1 MDYKVFIPVLI
12 SFALCVIMGPV
23 IIPILRRLK
32 MGQTEREDGVKSH
45 LKKAG
50 TPTMGG
56 VIILLS
62 IVITSVFYI
71 KDYPKILP
79 ILFVTLGFGLI
90 GFLDDYLKVVMRR
103 SDGLYPKQK
112 MALQIVVT
120 AIFAFYILKF
130 TDVSLLRCCS
140 AFSG

>member
-1 MDYKVFIPVLI
+1 MNYTIFLPVLI
-12 SFALCVIMGPV
+12 AFGLSVMMGPV
-23 IIPILRRLK
+23 IIPILRKLK
-32 MGQTEREDGVKSH
+32 MGQTERVDGVQSH

-62 IVITSVFYI
+62 VVITSVFYI
-71 KDYPKILP
+71 KDYPKIIP

-90 GFLDDYLKVVMRR
+90 GFLDDYLKVVMKR
-103 SDGLYPKQK
+103 SDGLFPKQK

-120 AIFAFYILKF
+120 AVFAFYLSRSFIHL
-130 TDVSLLRCCS
+130 T
-140 AFSG
+140 

>member
-1 MDYKVFIPVLI
+1 MDYMIFLPVLI
-12 SFALCVIMGPV
+12 AFAISVILGPV

-62 IVITSVFYI
+62 VVVTSLLYLR
-71 KDYPKILP
+71 DYPKIIP
-79 ILFVTLGFGLI
+79 IPFCNAGI
-90 GFLDDYLKVVMRR
+90 W
-103 SDGLYPKQK
+103 
-112 MALQIVVT
+112 
-120 AIFAFYILKF
+120 
-130 TDVSLLRCCS
+130 TDR
-140 AFSG
+140 FPG

>member
-1 MDYKVFIPVLI
+1 MDYMIFLPVLI
-12 SFALCVIMGPV
+12 AFAISVILGPV

-62 IVITSVFYI
+62 V
-71 KDYPKILP
+71 
-79 ILFVTLGFGLI
+79 
-90 GFLDDYLKVVMRR
+90 
-103 SDGLYPKQK
+103 
-112 MALQIVVT
+112 VVT
-120 AIFAFYILKF
+120 
-130 TDVSLLRCCS
+130 SLL
-140 AFSG
+140 